1 MIYRLIAISLII
13 IGTFA
18 YGLYSKK
25 SLEGQLDVKN
35 QVNSVLTKF
44 PQASFENLDG
54 TPFALDQLLSDK
66 SLELTV
72 VHFWGTWCAPCEAEL
87 PDLLTFIKRF
97 EGKNGVKFLLVATND
112 EALKVKKHLKTLALA
127 ESSSIYWLL
136 DQKNIHRDAFGTTR
150 VPETYVFSSD
160 KTLLRKFMGP
170 QEWNNPMFFQIFSEL
185 TQISTRKL

>member
-54 TPFALDQLLSDK
+54 TTFAIDQLLSDK

>member
-44 PQASFENLDG
+44 PEASFENLDG

>member
-44 PQASFENLDG
+44 PNASFENLDG
-54 TPFALDQLLSDK
+54 TPFALDQLLGEK

-87 PDLLTFIKRF
+87 PELLSFIKRF
-97 EGKNGVKFLLVATND
+97 EGHSGVKFLLVATND
-112 EALKVKKHLKTLALA
+112 EALKVKKHLKTLAGA
-127 ESSSIYWLL
+127 DAPSIYWLL

-170 QEWNNPMFFQIFSEL
+170 QEWNNPMFFQVFSDFIK
-185 TQISTRKL
+185 ISTRKL